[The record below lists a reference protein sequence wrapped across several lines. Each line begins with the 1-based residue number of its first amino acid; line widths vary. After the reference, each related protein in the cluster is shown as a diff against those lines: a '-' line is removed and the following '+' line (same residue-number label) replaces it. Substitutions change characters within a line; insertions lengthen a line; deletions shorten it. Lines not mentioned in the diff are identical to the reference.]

1 MEVVLA
7 QHKHSREEIVD
18 MLRRAGLS
26 EIADEAMKELPDRV
40 SMQEAEEWGVRHGVT
55 RDLLISQMGGSP

>member
-1 MEVVLA
+1 MA

-18 MLRRAGLS
+18 MLRRVGLS
-26 EIADEAMKELPDRV
+26 DVADEAMKELPDRV
-40 SMQEAEEWGVRHGVT
+40 SMQEAQEWGVRHGVT